1 MSLLGLVIR
10 PIVHILSLGIL
21 QELFLVILLFSR
33 RLRRLLICWT
43 IDGDILLLRMEKLIA
58 IHILLLLIL
67 GLIRRLLFL
76 DRLLHLKT
84 CIGGAIEDR
93 GGLCALYFININA
106 SRDGVISMFTV
117 I

>member
-1 MSLLGLVIR
+1 
-10 PIVHILSLGIL
+10 
-21 QELFLVILLFSR
+21 
-33 RLRRLLICWT
+33 
-43 IDGDILLLRMEKLIA
+43 MEKFIA

-67 GLIRRLLFL
+67 GLIWRLLFL

-106 SRDGVISMFTV
+106 SGDGVISMFTV
-117 I
+117 IKIAMLRHSYNLVVSINIILKSNGLSAGICINFTLYHHARTQLRALPTLL